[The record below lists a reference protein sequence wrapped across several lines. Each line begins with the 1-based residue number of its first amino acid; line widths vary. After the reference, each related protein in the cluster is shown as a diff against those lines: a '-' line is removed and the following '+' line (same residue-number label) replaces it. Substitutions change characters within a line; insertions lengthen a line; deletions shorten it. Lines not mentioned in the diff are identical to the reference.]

1 MALHECGSPDI
12 FRLARVALEAA
23 IRSEADLV
31 ELLDPRAVAMSV
43 LPQRADIGSAAGH
56 VG

>member
-1 MALHECGSPDI
+1 
-12 FRLARVALEAA
+12 LEAA

-31 ELLDPRAVAMSV
+31 ELLDPHAFAMSV